1 MEKCYWVFR
10 NMSVLVNDLVKMVDA
25 NKLVKTFFSKDDA
38 ENFVNGVYKM
48 YRLLPE
54 YAEVS
59 NIEKYRPEDS
69 DTQSYSWHCIS
80 TSSNLPCFYRY
91 DITDFTTDETEDL
104 FNFCYERNTENGGK
118 KMEQEK
124 DCMYCDPDESE
135 RQPISYNTAYVGKS
149 LLFTTGVFIHLE
161 NKRPELSSYV
171 LNAEW
176 NTICDDRV
184 VIEYC
189 PCCGRK
195 LRKD

>member
-1 MEKCYWVFR
+1 MEKCYWVSR
-10 NMSVLVNDLVKMVDA
+10 NIAVLKNDSVKIVDVD
-25 NKLVKTFFSKDDA
+25 KLVKTFSSKDDA
-38 ENFVNGVYKM
+38 ENFVKDLHKRYK
-48 YRLLPE
+48 LSSE
-54 YAEVS
+54 YEEVS
-59 NIEKYRPEDS
+59 DIEKYCPEDS
-69 DTQSYSWHCIS
+69 EIESYSWHGIS
-80 TSSNLPCFYRY
+80 TSSNLQSFYRY

-104 FNFCYERNTENGGK
+104 FNFWYERNTENGGK

-124 DCMYCDPDESE
+124 YCMYCDPDKYG